1 MTTNKIELFLVDRDP
16 IFRLGLSVALKAFPD
31 LVIISQEDTA
41 MATLGQLAQGIIP
54 DILVIEMDSVE
65 FKNKN
70 FNGQEFCKILRE
82 AYPKLPV
89 FLLASSLNYQE
100 LNILRNLGVRGYI
113 SKGSSIE
120 TIVYAL
126 RQVAKGEYYWLI
138 DDNFSDDSGWV
149 KNTISHIIQS
159 GKQQIDLDITKITN
173 QLKNNNLS
181 LINKILLSGK
191 KRELNVAR
199 WLVNQIA
206 QDQNT
211 LISNQEPATPR
222 LPNNNQNKSY
232 FPDKL
237 MLAVVDNGRIA
248 AKVFNQVIAKISLGI
263 VNKTDFFL
271 EIDILQPAKKQELLY
286 LILDGL
292 GKIVES
298 ISIETEINSDY
309 YLQELWQQC
318 TFDFFFNNAPQKIFI
333 DERKFRVLLEQ
344 EIDNIQKTI
353 LSQIYLVEDVVNYLG
368 KEKPMYIDNVLYRN
382 ESPEAINRAII
393 LVENILINLAN
404 GVMQVILNN
413 FADWETFKY
422 HLYDSS
428 YRSTREIA
436 RFRNELSWRY
446 RQDIYWEHPRN
457 IFESRYRFFILSNG
471 IIETLYLYAPRT
483 EELYQLQGLPWF
495 TTIMLEVRDAI
506 APRLTSVFGLVG
518 SGFVFVLTQVIGK
531 GLGLIARGILQGVG
545 STLQDVRKSKREK

>member
-65 FKNKN
+65 FNNKN
-70 FNGQEFCKILRE
+70 FNCQEFCKILRE

-126 RQVAKGEYYWLI
+126 RQVTKGEYYWLI

-199 WLVNQIA
+199 WLVNQID

-211 LISNQEPATPR
+211 LITNQEPATPR

-333 DERKFRVLLEQ
+333 DERKFRALLEQ

-457 IFESRYRFFILSNG
+457 IFESRYRFFILRDG
-471 IIETLYLYAPRT
+471 TIETLYLYAPRT